1 MFRQQGHA
9 GRHVVHGVGPGA
21 CLAIIDGGEGDEY
34 ELRMLMVL
42 ALQFQASA
50 ALCLAM
56 KAPIG
61 VT

>member
-1 MFRQQGHA
+1 M
-9 GRHVVHGVGPGA
+9 VHGVGPGA
-21 CLAIIDGGEGDEY
+21 CLAIIDGDEGDEY